1 MISLTKIL
9 NKLYLTK
16 FSFYLLLSLILISF
30 SITFYLMLPNNNL
43 VKNPLQLQ
51 YFLLADVFFVI
62 LLLALIIRQLI
73 LIVIYRRNKKDES
86 KLYIKFVNLFAAM
99 AVGPTIGLVII
110 TSLFFNLEFRTWYGG
125 AVREAVV
132 NSNIVARDYEN
143 EIQAEIISD
152 TQLIMREIV
161 KVSRNN
167 EVNINS
173 INQGL
178 SEFINLRTISNI
190 YIFNRTGEIYLNF
203 KDSENKNFALPSM
216 DIFQTL
222 DQNRVYIF
230 QLNKNSI
237 SAYKKINFLGDVF
250 MQVNRELNSNIWDHV
265 TATKEAYEIYTTKE
279 NESAGIQ
286 ITYSMIFVLFSI
298 GFILIAVL
306 IGFNLAR
313 RLSKPISN
321 LIESANEISKGNFD
335 SKVSEVDQFEEIK
348 ILISSYNKMIGEIE
362 NQQNQLIAKSN
373 EDEEKRLFIEA
384 ILSLLTIG
392 VISLDSDFKIIFFN
406 QTTNTLFKKTKY
418 LENNKNFLTI
428 FPEWNK
434 IFYNFKKSKKIL
446 ENFQTEILIKDDLR
460 NFNVRIIKE
469 FKDNKINGYIVAMD
483 DTTSFILAEK
493 HAAWSDIARKIAH
506 EVKNPLTPIKLSAE
520 RIEKKYKN
528 KEFNNDDIKL
538 LTGTISRQVDD
549 IGKLI
554 DEFSSFARMP
564 EAEMKLDNISK
575 CLNESFLLFSN
586 SHRNI
591 KFNIILEK
599 KDIYIQFD
607 KFQLS
612 QCFNNLIKNAVEAV
626 EKIPNPSISIN
637 LKSIDHKI
645 FIEVIDNGVGI
656 SKEMINKIFEPY
668 FTTKSKGTGLGLSI
682 VKKII
687 EDHNGK
693 IRIEKNKNMAGTTS
707 SISFDNIN
715 V

>member
-16 FSFYLLLSLILISF
+16 FLFYLLLTLITLSF
-30 SITFYLMLPNNNL
+30 SITFYLMLPNNDL

-73 LIVIYRRNKKDES
+73 LIIIYRRNKKDES

-125 AVREAVV
+125 AVREVVV

-161 KVSRNN
+161 KVSKNN

-178 SEFINLRTISNI
+178 SEFINLRTISDI
-190 YIFNRTGEIYLNF
+190 YLFNKSGDVYLNF
-203 KDSENKNFALPSM
+203 KDKENKKFLLPSEEV
-216 DIFQTL
+216 FQIL
-222 DQNRVYIF
+222 DKNRVYIF
-230 QLNKNSI
+230 QINKNSI
-237 SAYKKINFLGDVF
+237 SAYKKVNFLGDVY
-250 MQVNRELNSNIWDHV
+250 MQVNRQLNINIWEHIA
-265 TATKEAYEIYTTKE
+265 ATKDAYKIYTTKE
-279 NESAGIQ
+279 SESAGIQ

-313 RLSKPISN
+313 KLSKPISN

-335 SKVSEVDQFEEIK
+335 AKVSEVDQFDEIK
-348 ILISSYNKMIGEIE
+348 ILISSYNKMIVEIE
-362 NQQNQLIAKSN
+362 NKQNQLITKSN

-392 VISLDSDFKIIFFN
+392 VISLDSNFNIIFYN
-406 QTTNTLFKKTKY
+406 QTANTLFKGSIK
-418 LENNKNFLTI
+418 LEESKSFLKS
-428 FPEWNK
+428 FPDWDK
-434 IFYNFKKSKKIL
+434 IFNNFKKSKKIL
-446 ENFQTEILIKDDLR
+446 ENFQVEILINDDLR
-460 NFNVRIIKE
+460 NFNIRIIKE
-469 FKDNKINGYIVAMD
+469 FKNDNINGYIVAID

-528 KEFNNDDIKL
+528 KEFDNDDIKI
-538 LTGTISRQVDD
+538 LTSTISRQVDE

-564 EAEMKLDNISK
+564 EPEIRLDNISK
-575 CLNESFLLFSN
+575 CLKDSYILFSN
-586 SHRNI
+586 SHKNI
-591 KFNIILEK
+591 KFSIKLEEQ
-599 KDIYIQFD
+599 DIYFQFD

-626 EKIPNPSISIN
+626 EKIPNPSVGVRLIN
-637 LKSIDHKI
+637 QNNKI
-645 FIEVIDNGVGI
+645 FVEVIDNGVGI
-656 SKEMINKIFEPY
+656 SKEKTGKIFEPY
-668 FTTKSKGTGLGLSI
+668 FTTKNKGTGLGLSI

-693 IRIEKNKNMAGTTS
+693 IRIEKNKQMAGTTS
-707 SISFDNIN
+707 TIIFENLN